1 VLCLGEA
8 SFKYLVLCSQILEI
22 GTRWL
27 IRFFMLFGKN
37 IETKGFVMKQEW
49 LRDNEQLRK
58 RVPVCVIS
66 SANGF
71 LGKILIFI

>member
-1 VLCLGEA
+1 
-8 SFKYLVLCSQILEI
+8 
-22 GTRWL
+22 
-27 IRFFMLFGKN
+27 MLFGKN